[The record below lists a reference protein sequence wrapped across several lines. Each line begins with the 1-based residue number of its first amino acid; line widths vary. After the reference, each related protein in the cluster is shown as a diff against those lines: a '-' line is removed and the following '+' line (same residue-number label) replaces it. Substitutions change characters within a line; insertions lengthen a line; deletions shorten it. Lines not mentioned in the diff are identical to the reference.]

1 MDIMLVRSRFFDTI
15 YCVYLK
21 SIELSG
27 FKSFGKKTMLEFT
40 SPIASIVGPNGSG
53 KSNVAEA
60 FRFVLGEQSMKSLRS
75 KRGEDLI
82 WGGSPAMP
90 RQNRASVKVV
100 FDNSLGRSGKRL
112 LDIDFKE
119 VVIERVVHR
128 DGQNEYV
135 MNGSQV
141 RLKDVVRLLAGA
153 NIGGSGY
160 HIISQGEADHILN
173 ANPRERREMVED
185 ALGLKLYQ
193 HKKAESERKLDETAA
208 NIDKTKSL
216 RRELAPHL
224 NFLRRQV
231 EKIEKAKEMK
241 ETLAEKLRD
250 YLAREHAW
258 VTQEDA
264 RLKDET
270 KAYETELKKFT
281 DSITHARGKRGST
294 EGSALD
300 ELKQKLVEREARL
313 EEARRESER
322 LARELGR
329 AEGALE
335 ANTVTVEAIVP
346 VPHVRS
352 FAREMDGV
360 IADLERVDDLA
371 RVRTA
376 LADMRG
382 RIKSFIEGLSG
393 AAPETNFEA
402 QEQVKALSSSLE
414 RVQKEEE
421 ALASELENL
430 RAEIARAKESGFAAE
445 KELVALESSVREV
458 QGKIASLRAT
468 REQMAQA
475 RQRFDE
481 EVREGVALV
490 GEAIRGWESGDIPEG
505 ALSEDRDLQ
514 EKRRREIERLK
525 IKIEE
530 SGMGNS
536 EEVMKEFSQTKERD
550 EFLARELVDLEKSAA
565 SLRDIVVDLEE
576 TIDARFHEGLALIND
591 ALKGFFQKLFGGG
604 DAKLKVERPQRKA
617 SGTASTGLDINEEM
631 TAVPDENELYAG
643 LSISVA
649 LPRKKIRG
657 LEVLSGGERALT
669 SIALIFSMTQVN
681 PPPFLVLD
689 ETDAALDEANS
700 KRYADMVR
708 ELADKSQLIV
718 VTHNR
723 ATMAAAG
730 ELYGVTMGADGVSKL
745 LSVKLEEAERVAK

>member
-1 MDIMLVRSRFFDTI
+1 M
-15 YCVYLK
+15 YLK
-21 SIELSG
+21 SLELSG
-27 FKSFGKKTMLEFT
+27 FKSFGKKTVLEFG
-40 SPIASIVGPNGSG
+40 SSIVSIVGPNGSG

-75 KRGEDLI
+75 RRGEDLI

-100 FDNSLGRSGKRL
+100 FDNSTRF

-119 VVIERVVHR
+119 AVIERIVHR
-128 DGQNEYV
+128 DGQNEYLL
-135 MNGSQV
+135 NGSQV
-141 RLKDVVRLLAGA
+141 RLKDVIRLLAGA

-160 HIISQGEADHILN
+160 HIISQGQADHILN
-173 ANPRERREMVED
+173 ASPRERREMVED

-193 HKKAESERKLDETAA
+193 HKKAESERKLEETAV

-224 NFLRRQV
+224 NFLRQQV
-231 EKIEKAKEMK
+231 EKIEKAREMK
-241 ETLAEKLRD
+241 ETLAEKLRE

-258 VTQEDA
+258 ITQEDA
-264 RLKDET
+264 RLKEEAHAHEAD
-270 KAYETELKKFT
+270 LRKFT
-281 DSITHARGKRGST
+281 ESISRARAARVGGGGSV
-294 EGSALD
+294 LD
-300 ELKQKLVEREARL
+300 ELEKKLVERERKL
-313 EEARRESER
+313 GEARRESER
-322 LARELGR
+322 LTRDLGR

-346 VPHVRS
+346 VPHVRT
-352 FAREMDGV
+352 FARELDSIV
-360 IADLERVDDLA
+360 SNLEREGDLS
-371 RVRTA
+371 RVRAA
-376 LADMRG
+376 LIDVRS

-393 AAPETNFEA
+393 AAPETSQEA
-402 QEQVKALSSSLE
+402 RAQVQALSSSLE

-421 ALASELENL
+421 GFSIELESL
-430 RAEIARAKESGFAAE
+430 RAEIERVKESGFAAE
-445 KELVALESSVREV
+445 RELVELEGSAREV
-458 QGKIASLRAT
+458 QGRLSALRAA
-468 REQMAQA
+468 REQVVSLK
-475 RQRFDE
+475 QRFDE

-490 GEAIRGWESGDIPEG
+490 GGSIRGWDAGDIPEG
-505 ALSEDRDLQ
+505 ALSEDRSTQ
-514 EKRRREIERLK
+514 EKRRRDIERLK

-536 EEVMKEFSQTKERD
+536 EEVVREFTQTKERD
-550 EFLARELVDLEKSAA
+550 EFLAGELIDLEKSAA
-565 SLRDIVVDLEE
+565 SLKGIIVELEE
-576 TIDARFHEGLALIND
+576 TIDARFHEGLAKINE
-591 ALKGFFQKLFGGG
+591 ALGGFFQKLFGGG
-604 DAKLKVERPQRKA
+604 DAKLKVEQPRKKGVV
-617 SGTASTGLDINEEM
+617 SDTLDEEEDIDI
-631 TAVPDENELYAG
+631 PDEAELYAG

-708 ELADKSQLIV
+708 ELSNRSQLIV